1 MPLIFFDFQIST
13 LSNFQNTIM
22 TINEIQEEIIEEFAL
37 FEEPM
42 ERYDYLIDI
51 GKKLPELEERFKIE
65 ENVVKGCQST
75 VWLHSFEKDGN
86 VYFEADSNTVIT
98 KGIVGLLV
106 RVLSG
111 HAPQQILDADL
122 YFIDKIE
129 LRSHLSSQRS
139 NGLSAMMKQIKL
151 YAVGFSQQAK
161 QA

>member
-1 MPLIFFDFQIST
+1 
-13 LSNFQNTIM
+13 M
-22 TINEIQEEIIEEFAL
+22 TINEVQEQIIEEFDL

-51 GKKLPELEERFKIE
+51 GKKLPDLDERYKIE

-75 VWLHSFEKDGN
+75 VWLYGYEENGK

-106 RVLSG
+106 RVFSG
-111 HAPQQILDADL
+111 HLPQEILDADL
-122 YFIDKIE
+122 YFIEKID

-139 NGLSAMMKQIKL
+139 NGLNAMLKQIKL
-151 YAVGFSQQAK
+151 YALGFSQQAK